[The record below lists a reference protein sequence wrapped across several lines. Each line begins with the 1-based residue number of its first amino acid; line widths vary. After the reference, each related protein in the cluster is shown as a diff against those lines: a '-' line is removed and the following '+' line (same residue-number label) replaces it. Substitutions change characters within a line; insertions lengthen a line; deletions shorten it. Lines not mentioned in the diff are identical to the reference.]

1 MYGKKILTLSVLAL
15 LLSACGGGGGSDS
28 NNVNTDP
35 QTPTPKPAP
44 TPSTGVFIDS
54 PVAGL
59 YYETATYSGTTNAL
73 GEYDYLP
80 GETVTFS
87 VGGIILGSSTA
98 GPVVTPL
105 TLVNGATD
113 ATDPVVTNIVRLL
126 LTLDDDGNPDN
137 GITISAATAAA
148 ATGQTVDFNAADLA
162 SDPGMSTLLPL
173 LPGSPALIDVTTAQT
188 HFAATLAAESNWG
201 ALAWGN
207 GTWQSKTP

>member
-1 MYGKKILTLSVLAL
+1 MYGKKILALSALAL
-15 LLSACGGGGGSDS
+15 LLSACGGGGSSDS
-28 NNVNTDP
+28 NNVNADP
-35 QTPTPKPAP
+35 PTSTPPP

-54 PVAGL
+54 PVTGL
-59 YYETATYSGTTNAL
+59 YYETPTYSGTTNTL
-73 GEYDYLP
+73 GEYNYLP

-87 VGGIILGSSTA
+87 VGGIILGSSAA

-105 TLVNGATD
+105 TLVNGATV
-113 ATDPVVTNIVRLL
+113 ATDPVVTNMVRLL

-162 SDPGMSTLLPL
+162 NDPGMSALLPL
-173 LPGSPALIDVTTAQT
+173 LPGTPALVDAITAQT
-188 HFAATLAAESNWG
+188 HFSATLAAESNWG